1 MMKSLQLAS
10 AVAALAGL
18 TLVAGPAAAIP
29 ACKEGVT
36 AAGRAPLR
44 MNSATGK
51 TLAEKEAQRRA
62 ISAWA
67 KDVRTRCGTHSPY
80 WWRATGK
87 LIKCESR
94 QGGAACKVTAVPAK
108 KVL

>member
-1 MMKSLQLAS
+1 MMKSLHLAS

-18 TLVAGPAAAIP
+18 TLFTLPAAAAP
-29 ACKEGVT
+29 ACKDGVT

-44 MNSATGK
+44 INSATGK

-67 KDVRTRCGTHSPY
+67 ADVRSRCGTRSPY
-80 WWRATGK
+80 WWRATDK
-87 LIKCESR
+87 EIKCEPR
-94 QGGAACKVTAVPAK
+94 PGGAACKVTAVPAK